1 MRLPF
6 YGRLRNPA
14 FFERVPIMFT
24 PTSLGN
30 ATQKPDGNPTKTFSS
45 RSLESLDCETSCGN
59 CSYYELSCSHK
70 VGIIRSMF

>member
-6 YGRLRNPA
+6 FGRLRNPA

-30 ATQKPDGNPTKTFSS
+30 ATQKPDGNPTKTSPLDNLRVWIARLVVGTAAIMS
-45 RSLESLDCETSCGN
+45 YRVARRLE
-59 CSYYELSCSHK
+59 
-70 VGIIRSMF
+70 